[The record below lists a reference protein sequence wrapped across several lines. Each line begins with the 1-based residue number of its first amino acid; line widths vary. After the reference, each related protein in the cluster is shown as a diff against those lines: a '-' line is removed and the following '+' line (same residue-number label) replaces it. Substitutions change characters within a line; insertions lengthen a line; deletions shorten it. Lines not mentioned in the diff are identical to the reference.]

1 MSRTHVE
8 LPRRQL
14 LVDKFGHRIVATTT
28 SGGGS
33 MRLDLAPC
41 NATRVLSLAHHNVGT
56 LSALLRREPQSQVR
70 TMGVLSRMAPPGTHD
85 SR

>member
-1 MSRTHVE
+1 MVWFLQRLGLSSPAAPRTRAE

-28 SGGGS
+28 GGGGS

-41 NATRVLSLAHHNVGT
+41 DAT
-56 LSALLRREPQSQVR
+56 
-70 TMGVLSRMAPPGTHD
+70 
-85 SR
+85 